1 MTAHSIPGLR
11 FLSSSSVSTSM
22 PSSMST
28 QRHGR
33 FPLDIVL
40 LISALLLL
48 AMGLVMVASASVS
61 IAERHM
67 NDPLYYFWR
76 QAAFV
81 IVGLIAAYSVLRVRL
96 VYWERLGPYCLLLGL
111 MMLVVVLLIGRE
123 INGSTRWLAFG
134 PVNFQPSELVKLF
147 VVVYLAGYLVRRG
160 DEVRESVKGFLKPM
174 ALVGLI
180 GLLLM
185 LEPDFGAAAVITT
198 TVLGMMFLGGVRLW
212 QFAVLF
218 TVMLAAMGTL
228 AYSSPYRVARLT
240 SFVNPWADPFDSGFQ
255 LTQALIAFGRG
266 EWLGVGLGG
275 SIQKLFYLPEAHTD
289 FLFAVLAEEL
299 GLIGVVA
306 IIALFAVL
314 VWRAFVIGA
323 ASAAAGNRFGTY
335 TAYGIGMW
343 LGLQAFIN
351 LGVNMGVLPTKGLTL
366 PLMSYGGSSIVMS
379 CVAVALLLRIS
390 HEHPVAEQPA
400 ARRHSAVSKP
410 VSKSIGTRKSMTRSL
425 SKTKGKRRRA

>member
-1 MTAHSIPGLR
+1 MSAHSIPGLR
-11 FLSSSSVSTSM
+11 FLTASATPM
-22 PSSMST
+22 RAPMST

-33 FPLDIVL
+33 FPLDMVL
-40 LISALLLL
+40 LGSALLLL
-48 AMGLVMVASASVS
+48 AIGLVMVASASVS
-61 IAERHM
+61 IAERQM
-67 NDPLYYFWR
+67 DDPLYFFWR
-76 QAAFV
+76 QGAFL
-81 IVGLIAAYSVLRVRL
+81 IVGLVAAYSVLRVRL
-96 VYWERLGPYCLLLGL
+96 VYWERLGPYSLLVGL
-111 MMLVVVLLIGRE
+111 TMLVVVLLIGRE
-123 INGSTRWLAFG
+123 INGSTRWLALG

-180 GLLLM
+180 GLLLL

-218 TVMLAAMGTL
+218 MVMLAAMGTL

-289 FLFAVLAEEL
+289 FLFSVLAEEL
-299 GLIGVVA
+299 GLLGAVSV
-306 IIALFAVL
+306 IALFAVL
-314 VWRAFVIGA
+314 VWRAFAIGT
-323 ASAAAGNRFGTY
+323 ASAAAGNRFGSY
-335 TAYGIGMW
+335 VAYGIGMW

-390 HEHPVAEQPA
+390 HEHPAVGQPA
-400 ARRHSAVSKP
+400 ARRNESKP
-410 VSKSIGTRKSMTRSL
+410 SARGGRTASRHRATTWGR
-425 SKTKGKRRRA
+425 GK